1 MKIRRNYFYFLI
13 LPILITCLICYCA
26 TTGPGGKKSLI
37 LISTSQE
44 VSLGKEFAA
53 QVDTTNPISDDS
65 VLVDYVNEVG
75 QKVAKFSDRS
85 DLNYRFAVIDTPI
98 VNAFACPGG
107 YIYLYAGLLNVMENE
122 AQLAGVLAH
131 EISHVVARHGV
142 KRLQQILG
150 LQVLLS
156 IALGESGELTQQ
168 AVGLGLSVLLQAHS
182 RENEFEAD
190 EYGTLY
196 MQKAGYN
203 PQGMV
208 QLLEKLLEMS
218 SGESGFLEKVMATHP
233 PTRDRIERVQNQI
246 KGFDPSVKN
255 LPFNE
260 EEYQKIKKRI

>member
-1 MKIRRNYFYFLI
+1 MKIRKNRFHFLI
-13 LPILITCLICYCA
+13 FIILLICLICYCA

-37 LISTSQE
+37 LMSTSQE

-65 VLVDYVNEVG
+65 VIIAYVDEVG
-75 QKVAKFSDRS
+75 QKIAQISDRA
-85 DLNYRFAVIDTPI
+85 DLTYHFSVIDTPV

-107 YIYLYAGLLNVMENE
+107 FIYVYTGLLKTMDNE

-156 IALGESGELTQQ
+156 IALGESSELTQQ
-168 AVGLGLSVLLQAHS
+168 AVSTGVGVLIQGYS
-182 RENEFEAD
+182 RDNEFESD

-203 PQGMV
+203 PEGMV
-208 QLLEKLLEMS
+208 QLLGKLMEMS
-218 SGESGFLEKVMATHP
+218 QHEPGFLEEIMATHP
-233 PTRDRIERVQNQI
+233 PTKDRIQKVKSQI
-246 KGFDPSVKN
+246 QGFDPSVGKY
-255 LPFNE
+255 PFNE
-260 EEYQKIKKRI
+260 ERYQKIKNLL

>member
-1 MKIRRNYFYFLI
+1 MKGNFANLLI
-13 LPILITCLICYCA
+13 LFILTISLLCYCA

-44 VSLGKEFAA
+44 VSIGKEFASE
-53 QVDTTNPISDDS
+53 VDSTNPVSGDS
-65 VLVDYVNEVG
+65 VIIAYVDEVG
-75 QKVAKFSDRS
+75 QKIARISDRA
-85 DLNYRFAVIDTPI
+85 DLTYHFSVIDTPV

-107 YIYLYAGLLNVMENE
+107 FIYVYTGLLKTMDNE

-156 IALGESGELTQQ
+156 IALGESSELTQQ
-168 AVGLGLSVLLQAHS
+168 AVGTGIGVLLQGYS
-182 RENEFEAD
+182 RDNEFDAD

-196 MQKAGYN
+196 MQKGGYN
-203 PQGMV
+203 PEGMV
-208 QLLEKLLEMS
+208 QLLEKLQEMS
-218 SGESGFLEKVMATHP
+218 KHDPGFFEKIMATHP
-233 PTRDRIERVQNQI
+233 PTKDRIQRVQRQI
-246 KGFDPSVKN
+246 QGFDPSAKN

-260 EEYQKIKKRI
+260 EEYLKIKDRLR